1 MRPARSI
8 LAAAVRL
15 AATPGADAL
24 ERSALATCAAMLQ
37 SQGAPLASPHRCL
50 ASSACPQS
58 SDSASR
64 PGATPAQPAAA
75 GGGASGAATLKP
87 RTKVEQF
94 RPGMEDFVKQMFAA
108 DLDALPADEAAEATE
123 RQEQAGGAVQQQ
135 QDPAA
140 AQAGDAAA
148 AEEAEAAAAAAAEA
162 EALLAEVD
170 PTIVWKREKRLKQLL
185 GGAGGS
191 IKVSPR
197 F

>member
-1 MRPARSI
+1 
-8 LAAAVRL
+8 
-15 AATPGADAL
+15 
-24 ERSALATCAAMLQ
+24 
-37 SQGAPLASPHRCL
+37 
-50 ASSACPQS
+50 
-58 SDSASR
+58 
-64 PGATPAQPAAA
+64 
-75 GGGASGAATLKP
+75 
-87 RTKVEQF
+87 
-94 RPGMEDFVKQMFAA
+94 MEDFVKQMFAA